1 MKLSCIITTRNNC
14 AALLATL
21 DGLAETLALPERDL
35 EILVV
40 DNGSSDGTAAA
51 LTQRR
56 EIRVISLDENEGV
69 PARNLALTHARGKYV
84 AFLEENV
91 RPVGHAV
98 PQALAYLGR
107 HPKTAGV
114 VANMVLPDGS
124 TDAPA
129 LPSVLMSGASI
140 VRKSVLDEVGGFA
153 AEFFRQAAD
162 YDLSFRIW
170 RAGHRIERFEDLQF
184 TRTAMPTGKSSGIAC
199 RMDLRNNLILC
210 ERYLPRPLRHAYRND
225 WMRRYALL
233 ARHDGYAAAARTAIM
248 ESRIWAR
255 REAAV
260 GRQTLGPQA
269 LESVLGLNSQQ
280 ELISIWAKKNA
291 IRRVCIADWG
301 KNLYATWAACQAAGL
316 KVEAVLDNLPAFTDV
331 RYRGTPVV
339 PDAAIDPPSIDGI
352 LVSTLNPAHVIQRAN
367 ALERRFSLPVLS
379 LWTPNYLVLPP
390 SQDLDH
396 SIAPSPRKID
406 RAA

>member
-21 DGLAETLALPERDL
+21 DGLTETVALPERDV

-40 DNGSSDGTAAA
+40 DNGSSDDTATA
-51 LTQRR
+51 LWQRR
-56 EIRVISLDENEGV
+56 EIRVITLDENEGV
-69 PARNLALTHARGKYV
+69 PARNLALNRARGKYV

-91 RPVGHAV
+91 RPVGRAV

-114 VANMVLPDGS
+114 VANMLLPDGS

-162 YDLSFRIW
+162 YDLSFRMW

-184 TRTAMPTGKSSGIAC
+184 ARTVMPSGKSSEIAC

-233 ARHDGYAAAARTAIM
+233 AHHDGYPAAARMAIL

-280 ELISIWAKKNA
+280 ELITTWAKKYA

-301 KNLYATWAACQAAGL
+301 KNLYATWAACHSAGL
-316 KVEAVLDNLPAFTDV
+316 KIEAVLDNIPAFTGV
-331 RYRGTPVV
+331 HYRGTPVV

-352 LVSTLNPAHVIQRAN
+352 IISTVNPAHVLHRAG
-367 ALERRFSLPVLS
+367 ALERRFSVPVLS
-379 LWTPNYLVLPP
+379 LWSPSPLTLPP
-390 SQDLDH
+390 ARNLDH
-396 SIAPSPRKID
+396 SIAPAPRNID